1 MNRTYLIVAGLC
13 LLGLTIRTSYELL
26 KKAGWLDTQNKVI
39 FAVVFVAMCVM
50 LMSWPAICPLDPWR
64 IAFPG
69 VARLVGLGLATA
81 GLALAIAGLV
91 QLRGVENIDHLVTTG
106 LYSRLR
112 HPMYIGFI
120 MWIVGWVAAFGSV
133 YSLAIGLVCIV
144 NILFWRRL
152 EEGAMESCYG
162 EDYRAYRQGTW
173 F

>member
-1 MNRTYLIVAGLC
+1 MDRAYLIVAGLC
-13 LLGLTIRTSYELL
+13 LLGLTIRTGYELL
-26 KKAGWLDTQNKVI
+26 KKAGRLDTQNKAI

-64 IAFPG
+64 FALPG
-69 VARLVGLGLATA
+69 IVRMIGLTVAIA

-120 MWIVGWVAAFGSV
+120 LWIAGWVTAFGAV
-133 YSLAIGLVCIV
+133 FGLAVGLVCIA
-144 NILFWRRL
+144 NILYWRRL
-152 EEGAMESCYG
+152 EESAMESCYG
-162 EDYRAYRQGTW
+162 EDFRVYQQRTW